1 MKDTF
6 YFQHD
11 YNARN
16 DPKLQDVLINLG
28 VEGIG
33 VFWCIIEQLYEQGG
47 KLPLRS
53 CKSIAFA
60 LHVDYNKVESLV
72 HDYGLFKNDGVNM
85 WSDSVLKRL
94 DKRKDISD
102 KRKQA
107 AIARWKQNLENQALQ
122 PQSANDKQTTNNPNV
137 LQMQNTSNANA
148 GHKEK
153 ERKEK
158 NNISTNVDTSTCV
171 DAPEQKRDFS
181 IDYSRLLAAWKEHC
195 PSFPQPR
202 SLADDDKRKIRQRFG
217 EMMTAKDPETAY
229 QRIKEIFQ
237 TINASDFCKKGKWC
251 TFRWI
256 FTNATNWRKVEDGN
270 YNDLPGGQNSKRANE
285 EW

>member
-1 MKDTF
+1 MKETF
-6 YFQHD
+6 YFAHD

-16 DPKLQDVLINLG
+16 DPKLQNVLFDLG

-33 VFWCIIEQLYEQGG
+33 VYWCTIEQLYEQGG
-47 KLPLRS
+47 KLPLHY

-60 LHVDYNKVESLV
+60 LHVDFKCVERLV
-72 HDYGLFKNDGVNM
+72 NDYGLFKNDGENI
-85 WSDSVLKRL
+85 WSESVLNRL
-94 DKRKDISD
+94 NRRSEISD
-102 KRKQA
+102 KRKLA
-107 AIARWKQNLENQALQ
+107 ALARWRQGIENQSQ
-122 PQSANDKQTTNNPNV
+122 TKSPANYGQIADNARAM
-137 LQMQNTSNANA
+137 QMQSTSNANA

-153 ERKEK
+153 KSK
-158 NNISTNVDTSTCV
+158 DNNNISTNVDTSTCV

-181 IDYSRLLAAWKEHC
+181 VDYSRLLALWKEQC

-229 QRIKEIFQ
+229 QRIKTIFQ
-237 TINASDFCKKGKWC
+237 TVNASDFCKKGKWC

-270 YNDLPGGQNSKRANE
+270 YLDSPGGNSKRANE

>member
-1 MKDTF
+1 MKETF
-6 YFQHD
+6 YFAHD

-16 DPKLQDVLINLG
+16 DTKLQNVLFDLG

-47 KLPLRS
+47 KLPLHY

-60 LHVDYNKVESLV
+60 LHVDLKCVERLV
-72 HDYGLFKNDGVNM
+72 NDYGLFKNDGENM
-85 WSDSVLKRL
+85 WSESVLNRL
-94 DKRKDISD
+94 NRRSEVSEKRKL
-102 KRKQA
+102 A
-107 AIARWKQNLENQALQ
+107 AIARWRQNLDNQR
-122 PQSANDKQTTNNPNV
+122 QTTI
-137 LQMQNTSNANA
+137 QDGGEETSGDTQAMQTQSTSNANA
-148 GHKEK
+148 EHKEK
-153 ERKEK
+153 KRKGN

-171 DAPEQKRDFS
+171 DAPEQKKDFS
-181 IDYSRLLAAWKEHC
+181 IDYSRLLALWKEQC

-229 QRIKEIFQ
+229 QRIKAIFQ
-237 TINASDFCKKGKWC
+237 TVNASDFCKKGKWC

-270 YNDLPGGQNSKRANE
+270 YIDRPGGNNKRANE

>member
-16 DPKLQDVLINLG
+16 DPKLQDMLIDLG

-60 LHVDYNKVESLV
+60 LHVDCNKVESLV

-107 AIARWKQNLENQALQ
+107 AIARWKQSLENQAIQ
-122 PQSANDKQTTNNPNV
+122 PQSANNKQITTDSNV
-137 LQMQNTSNANA
+137 MQMQNTSNANA

-153 ERKEK
+153 EIKGNIKENIKEK
-158 NNISTNVDTSTCV
+158 SVTRFSPPTIEEIKAYILEKGYTIDAERFFDFYESKGWFVGKNKMKDWKAAIRNWAKSEKERRST
-171 DAPEQKRDFS
+171 
-181 IDYSRLLAAWKEHC
+181 Y
-195 PSFPQPR
+195 PS
-202 SLADDDKRKIRQRFG
+202 KV
-217 EMMTAKDPETAY
+217 
-229 QRIKEIFQ
+229 Q
-237 TINASDFCKKGKWC
+237 TIKA
-251 TFRWI
+251 
-256 FTNATNWRKVEDGN
+256 
-270 YNDLPGGQNSKRANE
+270 ND
-285 EW
+285 EWK

>member
-1 MKDTF
+1 MKETF
-6 YFQHD
+6 YFAHD

-16 DPKLQDVLINLG
+16 DPKLQDVLIDLG

-47 KLPLRS
+47 TLPIRS

-60 LHVDYNKVESLV
+60 LHVDFKCVERLV
-72 HDYGLFKNDGVNM
+72 NDYGLFKNDGENI
-85 WSDSVLKRL
+85 WSESVLNRL
-94 DKRKDISD
+94 NRRSEISD
-102 KRKQA
+102 KRKLA
-107 AIARWKQNLENQALQ
+107 ALARWRQGIENQSQ
-122 PQSANDKQTTNNPNV
+122 TQSPANYGQIADNARGM
-137 LQMQNTSNANA
+137 QMQSTSNANA

-153 ERKEK
+153 KSKEN

-171 DAPEQKRDFS
+171 DAPEQKMDFS
-181 IDYSRLLAAWKEHC
+181 VDYSRLLALWKEQC

-229 QRIKEIFQ
+229 QRIKTIFQ
-237 TINASDFCKKGKWC
+237 TVNASDFCKKGKWC

-270 YNDLPGGQNSKRANE
+270 YLDSPGGNNKRANE

>member
-1 MKDTF
+1 MKETF
-6 YFQHD
+6 YFAHD

-16 DPKLQDVLINLG
+16 DPKLQDVLIDLG

-47 KLPLRS
+47 TLPIRS

-60 LHVDYNKVESLV
+60 LHVDFKCVERLV
-72 HDYGLFKNDGVNM
+72 NDYGLFKNDGENI
-85 WSDSVLKRL
+85 WSESVLNRL
-94 DKRKDISD
+94 NRRSEISD
-102 KRKQA
+102 KRKLA
-107 AIARWKQNLENQALQ
+107 ALARWRQGIENQSQ
-122 PQSANDKQTTNNPNV
+122 TQSPANYGQIADNARGM
-137 LQMQNTSNANA
+137 QMQSTSNANA
-148 GHKEK
+148 EHKEK
-153 ERKEK
+153 KSKEN

-171 DAPEQKRDFS
+171 DAPEQKKEFS
-181 IDYSRLLAAWKEHC
+181 IDYSRLLALWKEQC

-229 QRIKEIFQ
+229 KRIKAIFQ
-237 TINASDFCKKGKWC
+237 TVNASDFCKKGKWC

-270 YNDLPGGQNSKRANE
+270 YIDRPGGNNKRANE